1 MKATSQAASPVDV
14 LDAPKPATKAAK
26 KSPKLRAVDVNQ
38 FDMFSVE
45 SMADDFLA
53 AADAAEAAEVVQAGT
68 DTAVAS
74 NPELIAALD
83 GGGRDALDFA
93 RFMRSA
99 NVPRAEVQ
107 AILAVTAV
115 DAEKVMAQ
123 LAVVEGTLGIEVA
136 EDSGDIDV
144 DMESDAESDSDSEA
158 DSGANTS
165 LTAGDSRGADTTSL
179 FLATLRG
186 KRFDPPTES
195 QWVELAAR
203 VKAGDMT
210 ARDEIVNRNMR
221 YMVTVARKYIKTGR
235 PFDDLIQA
243 GAEGLMVAAL
253 KYDPAKGRFTTIAA
267 FWIRQRIQRSVRADS
282 SMPIPS
288 YLPGQEA
295 KLMRM
300 AAAAETPEE
309 KEHLEGRAAHAAK
322 RLESRR
328 RDTVSLDA
336 SRSGEDEEG
345 ADMLSMMASEATGQE
360 ERQEQMQIV
369 GKLQHFAEDLP
380 DRARGIFMM
389 RIGLHPNHL
398 GDSCTLAE
406 ISTVYHL
413 SRERSRQIYSETAR
427 DVANSMEVWAKGA
440 KNLPTG
446 FRKGLMNP
454 GKA

>member
-1 MKATSQAASPVDV
+1 MKATSQAANPVDV
-14 LDAPKPATKAAK
+14 LDLPKPAAKGAK
-26 KSPKLRAVDVNQ
+26 KTPRLRFIDANQ

-45 SMADDFLA
+45 AMADDFLA
-53 AADAAEAAEVVQAGT
+53 AADAAEAAEELQAST
-68 DTAVAS
+68 DTALAA
-74 NPELIAALD
+74 NPELVEALD
-83 GGGRDALDFA
+83 SGGRDELDFA

-107 AILAVTAV
+107 AILAVTTV
-115 DAEKVMAQ
+115 DSEKVMAQ
-123 LAVVEGTLGIEVA
+123 LAVVEETLGVEIA
-136 EDSGDIDV
+136 EDAEGFEA
-144 DMESDAESDSDSEA
+144 DMESNDSSDADSDSTQ
-158 DSGANTS
+158 GAS
-165 LTAGDSRGADTTSL
+165 LKAGDSRGADTTSL

-186 KRFDPPTES
+186 KRFDPPTGL
-195 QWVELAAR
+195 QWIRLAAR

-243 GAEGLMVAAL
+243 GAEGLMVAAM

-295 KLMRM
+295 KLKRM
-300 AAAAETPEE
+300 AEVADTPEE
-309 KEHLEGRAAHAAK
+309 KEHLTNRAADAAK

-345 ADMLSMMASEATGQE
+345 GDMLSMMASEATGQE
-360 ERQEQMQIV
+360 ERQAQMQIV
-369 GKLQHFAEDLP
+369 GKLQHFADDLP

-389 RIGLHPNHL
+389 RIGLHPDHL

-406 ISTVYHL
+406 ISTVYDL
-413 SRERSRQIYSETAR
+413 SRERIRQIYSETAR

-454 GKA
+454 GKT